1 MQFIDY
7 VRQKIFRRPGE
18 FINVV
23 SGLPRSG
30 TSLMQGML
38 QAGGIEPLTDGIR
51 TADDNNPKGY
61 FEYERVKALRQGDA
75 EWLSQAQGKSIKI
88 ISWLL
93 EYIPSSYQYRVLFMQ
108 RNMDEILA
116 SQKQMLI
123 RSGKPTDQVSDEQLA
138 EMYTRHLAR
147 VKAWLADQA
156 NFSVIYLDYNRMLVD
171 PQPYASQVNQFL
183 GGIMN
188 SLAMAAVV
196 DSNLYRQRK

>member
-61 FEYERVKALRQGDA
+61 FEFERVKALRQGDA

-93 EYIPSSYQYRVLFMQ
+93 EYIPSSYQLRVGDSSSL
-108 RNMDEILA
+108 RC
-116 SQKQMLI
+116 I
-123 RSGKPTDQVSDEQLA
+123 RCNPNA
-138 EMYTRHLAR
+138 P
-147 VKAWLADQA
+147 WLP
-156 NFSVIYLDYNRMLVD
+156 V
-171 PQPYASQVNQFL
+171 
-183 GGIMN
+183 
-188 SLAMAAVV
+188 
-196 DSNLYRQRK
+196 